1 MPCARPSIPSAWVQ
15 YEEARIEYWIVRK
28 RKMIT
33 WTTFVRRVQ
42 IKLMKEKTAMHM
54 KKNAVRIH
62 TRSVTE
68 IAIDNR

>member
-1 MPCARPSIPSAWVQ
+1 
-15 YEEARIEYWIVRK
+15 
-28 RKMIT
+28 MIT